1 MEIIIKEKSY
11 KVKYSIRAMMAFEQ
25 IAGKNFEIKSLTDL
39 YIFCYSMVL
48 AGMNEE
54 PLAFDDFI
62 DACDTDPQLITQLS
76 EYMNKSVKMNEQLNK
91 KADTKKAEEQVS
103 LRELYTTLVVGA
115 GISPAYV
122 LDEMQWY
129 EVEAVLDGYD
139 LKQRENWEK
148 VRTLVVASL
157 QSNSSKRL
165 KAQKAFPLPWDK
177 QEQKRSAGKKRKT
190 LH

>member
-1 MEIIIKEKSY
+1 M
-11 KVKYSIRAMMAFEQ
+11 
-25 IAGKNFEIKSLTDL
+25 
-39 YIFCYSMVL
+39 
-48 AGMNEE
+48 
-54 PLAFDDFI
+54 
-62 DACDTDPQLITQLS
+62 
-76 EYMNKSVKMNEQLNK
+76 
-91 KADTKKAEEQVS
+91 
-103 LRELYTTLVVGA
+103 YTTLVVGA

-177 QEQKRSAGKKRKT
+177 QEQKRSAGKKEKPSTEYIHQFQEEAFKCINSERVEVNLDK
-190 LH
+190 LKIYGR